1 MLCGGRGLGVI
12 GTSDT
17 GPIQRHQYAEV
28 PAWTTHWDGTT
39 YQNTIVIHMY
49 IHAHSN
55 KQLHTDIENI
65 KTDDDDQMS

>member
-1 MLCGGRGLGVI
+1 MWGAGGDRHIRYRPNTAASICGGSSLG
-12 GTSDT
+12 
-17 GPIQRHQYAEV
+17 
-28 PAWTTHWDGTT
+28 TTHWDGTT

-55 KQLHTDIENI
+55 KQLHTDIKNI